1 MMWNFQPTIPPPVP
15 AANALND
22 TTSEATSITG
32 LFGFLP
38 FKKPKGMTSRDLANR
53 VQRRLRREAENR
65 KLKVGHT
72 GTLDPLASGLV
83 ILAVGAATRLTP
95 WMLKPTKR
103 YTGTFRLGAYSESG
117 DLEEPVTEVAGA
129 PIPSRSQVEAAIT
142 RQLGWIDQ
150 TPPTHSAIWV
160 DGQRAHERV
169 RRGEE
174 VEMPTRRVWIESI
187 ELIRYDY
194 PFLEVDVTCGSGT
207 YLRSLGND
215 IAQACQTTAV
225 MTDLIRTE
233 AGNFQLGDAAYPIP
247 PNDPPPV
254 DGMPLRHGLSPMT
267 LPRSPWLCDHIVSP
281 VPSLAHMP
289 SLQLDEEDARRVRH
303 GLSHH
308 AKPDPQPPTCHRV
321 TPVDQT
327 QTDPTNPSPTEIICL
342 DPDGDLVAIMR
353 LKKDQWEPYRVF
365 APTTDRLQS

>member
-1 MMWNFQPTIPPPVP
+1 MEFTNHDSFAST
-15 AANALND
+15 LKD
-22 TTSEATSITG
+22 TSSKPSSITG
-32 LFGFLP
+32 SFGFLP
-38 FKKPKGMTSRDLANR
+38 FNKPKGMTSRDLANR
-53 VQRRLRREAENR
+53 VQRRLRRETENR

-103 YTGTFRLGAYSESG
+103 YTGTFRMGAYSESG
-117 DLEEPVTEVAGA
+117 DLEEPVVELPDA
-129 PIPSRSQVEAAIT
+129 PIPSLAQIESAISEL
-142 RQLGWIDQ
+142 QGWIDQ

-160 DGQRAHERV
+160 DGERAHERV

-174 VEMPTRRVWIESI
+174 VQMPTRRVWIQSI

-194 PFLEVDVTCGSGT
+194 PTLQVDVVCGSGT

-215 IAQACQTTAV
+215 IARVCQTAAV

-233 AGNFQLGDAAYPIP
+233 AGNFEICDAMNQIP

-254 DGMPLRHGLSPMT
+254 HGMPARHGLTPMT
-267 LPRSPWLCDHIVSP
+267 LALSPWLCDHIVSP
-281 VPSLAHMP
+281 VPSLMHMP
-289 SLQLDEEDARRVRH
+289 SLQVDEEDARRVRH

-308 AKPDPQPPTCHRV
+308 AIITPQSPTCLRV
-321 TPVDQT
+321 TPVDIT
-327 QTDPTNPSPTEIICL
+327 RHDPTASDPEEIICL
-342 DPDGDLVAIMR
+342 DPDGGLAAIMR
-353 LKKDQWEPYRVF
+353 RKKDQWEPYRVF
-365 APTTDRLQS
+365 APTSHRLQS

>member
-1 MMWNFQPTIPPPVP
+1 
-15 AANALND
+15 
-22 TTSEATSITG
+22 
-32 LFGFLP
+32 
-38 FKKPKGMTSRDLANR
+38 MTSRDLANR
-53 VQRRLRREAENR
+53 VQRRLRRETENR

-103 YTGTFRLGAYSESG
+103 YAGTFRLGAYSESG
-117 DLEEPVTEVAGA
+117 DLEEPVVELVDP
-129 PIPSRSQVEAAIT
+129 PIPSRTQIETAIGGL
-142 RQLGWIDQ
+142 QGWIDQ

-174 VEMPTRRVWIESI
+174 VEMPTRRVWIQSI
-187 ELIRYDY
+187 ELIRFEY
-194 PFLEVDVTCGSGT
+194 PYLEVDVVCGSGT

-215 IAQACQTTAV
+215 IAKACDTAAV

-233 AGNFQLGDAAYPIP
+233 AGNFQLDHATDQIP

-254 DGMPLRHGLSPMT
+254 DGMPLRHGLTPMS
-267 LPRSPWLCDHIVSP
+267 LPRSTWLCDHIVSP
-281 VPSLAHMP
+281 VPSLMHMP

-308 AKPDPQPPTCHRV
+308 TEPDPEPPTCLRV
-321 TPVDQT
+321 TPVDEMRSDP
-327 QTDPTNPSPTEIICL
+327 TDPCPTEIICL
-342 DPDGDLVAIMR
+342 DPDGGLAAIMR
-353 LKKDQWEPYRVF
+353 LKKNQWEPYRVF
-365 APTTDRLQS
+365 APTSDRLQS